1 MTIFIYALIFFSKVL
16 ENALST
22 LRLIV
27 VANGQKFFGATLLF
41 VISLIWI
48 AITGIVIIDI
58 WKDPLKIFFFALG
71 SFFGSYVGSIIEE
84 KMALGSNMLIVIIDK
99 ISGSNIINNLRTNN
113 YAVTVI
119 DGEGKDNDKNI
130 LMIMTTRKKRKNIV
144 KIIKEIDSS
153 SMIIAESAMTITGG
167 YPKEKSN

>member
-1 MTIFIYALIFFSKVL
+1 MTIFLYVIIFFSKVL
-16 ENALST
+16 ENALAT

-27 VANGQKFFGATLLF
+27 VANGQKFFGAVLLF

-84 KMALGSNMLIVIIDK
+84 KMALGSNMLTVIIDK
-99 ISGSNIINNLRTNN
+99 ESGDDIIENLRNN
-113 YAVTVI
+113 DYAVTVI
-119 DGEGKDNDKNI
+119 NGKGKDKERYI
-130 LMIMTTRKKRKNIV
+130 LMIMTTRKKRKDIV
-144 KIIKEIDSS
+144 KIIKEINPN

-167 YPKEKSN
+167 YNKEKNN